1 MGKYKQLTENQRS
14 QIYALKKVLNSQQA
28 IADVIGVNQAT
39 ISRELSRNQGKKGY
53 RHKQAHKLCNK
64 RRLSASR
71 ATKMNR
77 VGGSSRSRPL
87 TPPSIRIR
95 TWRFD

>member
-14 QIYALKKVLNSQQA
+14 QIYELKKVLDSHQA

-39 ISRELSRNQGKKGY
+39 ISRELRRNKGKKGY
-53 RHKQAHKLCNK
+53 RHKQAQKMQEK

-71 ATKMNR
+71 ATKMTHDLI
-77 VGGSSRSRPL
+77 VM
-87 TPPSIRIR
+87 IRNKLKKKWSPDQISG
-95 TWRFD
+95 